1 MLYCKFNQP
10 VKCLIAVSLKPF
22 SYQQYDPKSRYTF
35 AELVKKLTLLLD
47 NQNGVIG
54 NGSATNSINSSNSSL
69 NGVNNGYQPPAIVKT
84 VLNKRNSVD
93 STLGSYPTPVKVYN
107 QSISES
113 PSKLPTDENENELHL
128 SLAHRRSF
136 SENIVMSP
144 PHTVPADKARC
155 HQLNR
160 ANSKFQEETIID
172 MIPTYSNLTLRKVAE
187 TMFLK
192 DPQYKPRPKEE
203 SKPNPFAAL
212 AQLRG
217 VKKILGANATTYT
230 PGAGDLFS
238 SCFEISSPFLKN
250 LSELNCKR
258 NQLTCTH
265 AHQPKSLPSSP
276 ISSRKDY
283 SIEPLT
289 GSVYENTHDASK
301 CSKKCFDK
309 LQNHP
314 LYQSGKHETEPYVE
328 SDGSVT
334 INVPT
339 TTTTTIGASASH
351 SYSKLVDKIEP
362 TVGAIGPFYETPRL
376 LTRRGSTESGFFSCL
391 NEDFCDKARDVD
403 VMMSS
408 YCCSC
413 CPTPLTPASGKK
425 DDGSNDSSSVSL
437 RSLDD
442 LELSEAR
449 QNRRAFCPHRHVD
462 IDARSI
468 DMGLIN
474 RLALDT
480 EINSLIQKHQFSNQ
494 LFHCK
499 NRTSSIYSD
508 SSDSLAGSD
517 SLLWD
522 DRSYPIP
529 NTRSA
534 QIAKIVE
541 YFERKGANFKAPTFA
556 VPEIKPTTSFITS
569 PSRSYLPTSHYH
581 HHKQLTDYFVDLRR
595 DFNDITNSTVTSSS
609 GTSFAGLA
617 GSYKN
622 QRDYE
627 TFCLELADKK
637 SPPNFHK
644 VCEGLVKSKLQ
655 LFDKLKQNSQPEK

>member
-1 MLYCKFNQP
+1 MNT
-10 VKCLIAVSLKPF
+10 S
-22 SYQQYDPKSRYTF
+22 T
-35 AELVKKLTLLLD
+35 
-47 NQNGVIG
+47 
-54 NGSATNSINSSNSSL
+54 TNSINSSNSSL
-69 NGVNNGYQPPAIVKT
+69 NCAGLAYLSSVAKT
-84 VLNKRNSVD
+84 SAFNKRNSVD
-93 STLGSYPTPVKVYN
+93 STFGFHQAPIGKIFN

-113 PSKLPTDENENELHL
+113 PHKNDENENELHA
-128 SLAHRRSF
+128 SLVHRRSL
-136 SENIVMSP
+136 SECVITSP
-144 PHTVPADKARC
+144 PPADKARC
-155 HQLNR
+155 HILNR
-160 ANSKFQEETIID
+160 TNSKLQEEAIFE

-192 DPQYKPRPKEE
+192 DPQYKPRPKED

-238 SCFEISSPFLKN
+238 SCFEISSPFLTN
-250 LSELNCKR
+250 LKELNCKR
-258 NQLTCTH
+258 NELTCEHT
-265 AHQPKSLPSSP
+265 HQPKSLPNSP
-276 ISSRKDY
+276 LSSRKDFT
-283 SIEPLT
+283 IEQLT
-289 GSVYENTHDASK
+289 GAVYDK
-301 CSKKCFDK
+301 CGKKCFDK

-314 LYQSGKHETEPYVE
+314 LYQSAKHETEPV
-328 SDGSVT
+328 DGT
-334 INVPT
+334 PLMTVPT
-339 TTTTTIGASASH
+339 ITTTTIAASASH
-351 SYSKLVDKIEP
+351 SYSKLVDKIVESP
-362 TVGAIGPFYETPRL
+362 LAESPVVGTFYETPRL

-391 NEDFCDKARDVD
+391 NEDFCDKTRDLD
-403 VMMSS
+403 VLMSP
-408 YCCSC
+408 YGCCTC
-413 CPTPLTPASGKK
+413 CATPATTVIGGKK
-425 DDGSNDSSSVSL
+425 DDASNDSSSVSL
-437 RSLDD
+437 RSFDD

-449 QNRRAFCPHRHVD
+449 GNRRAFCPHRHVD

-480 EINSLIQKHQFSNQ
+480 EINTLIQKHQLSNQ

-541 YFERKGANFKAPTFA
+541 YFERKGANFKAPVFA
-556 VPEIKPTTSFITS
+556 VPEVKPSTSFVTS
-569 PSRSYLPTSHYH
+569 PARSYLPTSHYH
-581 HHKQLTDYFVDLRR
+581 QHKQLTDYFVDLRR
-595 DFNDITNSTVTSSS
+595 DFHEISNSTATGS
-609 GTSFAGLA
+609 GPSFAGLA
-617 GSYKN
+617 SGNYKS

-644 VCEGLVKSKLQ
+644 ICEGLVKSKLQ
-655 LFDKLKQNSQPEK
+655 LFDKLKHNSQPEK

>member
-1 MLYCKFNQP
+1 M
-10 VKCLIAVSLKPF
+10 
-22 SYQQYDPKSRYTF
+22 
-35 AELVKKLTLLLD
+35 D
-47 NQNGVIG
+47 NQNGSTV
-54 NGSATNSINSSNSSL
+54 NSSTTNSINSSSNSI
-69 NGVNNGYQPPAIVKT
+69 NGAGTIYQQLPTINRNAF
-84 VLNKRNSVD
+84 NKRNSVD
-93 STLGSYPTPVKVYN
+93 STIISYQPPNGKTFN

-113 PSKLPTDENENELHL
+113 PRKTRADENDNELSA
-128 SLAHRRSF
+128 SLAHRRSL
-136 SENIVMSP
+136 SENVITSP

-155 HQLNR
+155 HILNR
-160 ANSKFQEETIID
+160 TNSKLQEEIICD
-172 MIPTYSNLTLRKVAE
+172 MIPTYSNMTLRKVAE

-192 DPQYKPRPKEE
+192 DPQYKPRPKED

-250 LSELNCKR
+250 LKELNCKR
-258 NQLTCTH
+258 NQLSCTH

-276 ISSRKDY
+276 LLSRKDY
-283 SIEPLT
+283 TIEHLT
-289 GSVYENTHDASK
+289 GSVYENLHDSK
-301 CSKKCFDK
+301 CNKKCFDK

-314 LYQSGKHETEPYVE
+314 LYQSGKHETEPCRVE
-328 SDGSVT
+328 IMSDENPQTLILPT
-334 INVPT
+334 I
-339 TTTTTIGASASH
+339 TTTTISASATH
-351 SYSKLVDKIEP
+351 SYTKLVDKVEPALVESP
-362 TVGAIGPFYETPRL
+362 TVGAINSLYETPRL

-391 NEDFCDKARDVD
+391 NEDFCDKTRDVD
-403 VMMSS
+403 AMMSP

-413 CPTPLTPASGKK
+413 CPTPSTPANGKK
-425 DDGSNDSSSVSL
+425 DDASNDSSSVSL

-442 LELSEAR
+442 LELSDAR
-449 QNRRAFCPHRHVD
+449 QGRRTFCPLHVD

-468 DMGLIN
+468 DMGLLN

-480 EINSLIQKHQFSNQ
+480 EINTLIQKHQFSNQ

-541 YFERKGANFKAPTFA
+541 YFERKGASFKPPTFA
-556 VPEIKPTTSFITS
+556 VPEIKPTSSFATS
-569 PSRSYLPTSHYH
+569 PARTYLPTSHYH

-595 DFNDITNSTVTSSS
+595 DFNDITNSTVSAS
-609 GTSFAGLA
+609 GPSFASLT
-617 GSYKN
+617 GSYKS

-627 TFCLELADKK
+627 TFCMELADKK
-637 SPPNFHK
+637 SPQNFHK
-644 VCEGLVKSKLQ
+644 ICEGLVKSKLQ

>member
-1 MLYCKFNQP
+1 M
-10 VKCLIAVSLKPF
+10 
-22 SYQQYDPKSRYTF
+22 
-35 AELVKKLTLLLD
+35 KKLTLLLD
-47 NQNGVIG
+47 NQNGSIV
-54 NGSATNSINSSNSSL
+54 NSSTTNSINSSNSSL
-69 NGVNNGYQPPAIVKT
+69 NGAGTAYQQPPPIIRVAY
-84 VLNKRNSVD
+84 NKRNSVD
-93 STLGSYPTPVKVYN
+93 STLGYHQAPIGKIYN

-113 PSKLPTDENENELHL
+113 PQKHHSDENENELNL
-128 SLAHRRSF
+128 SLAHRRSL
-136 SENIVMSP
+136 SENVITSP

-155 HQLNR
+155 HMLNR
-160 ANSKFQEETIID
+160 VNSKLQEEAIYE
-172 MIPTYSNLTLRKVAE
+172 MMPSYSNVTLRKVAE

-192 DPQYKPRPKEE
+192 DPQYKPRPKED

-250 LSELNCKR
+250 LKELNCQR
-258 NQLTCTH
+258 NQLSCTH
-265 AHQPKSLPSSP
+265 THQPKSLPSSP
-276 ISSRKDY
+276 LTSRKDFH
-283 SIEPLT
+283 IEQLT
-289 GSVYENTHDASK
+289 GSVYENVHDLTK

-314 LYQSGKHETEPYVE
+314 LYQSGKHETEPIVE
-328 SDGSVT
+328 DSDGAIT
-334 INVPT
+334 LPIVPT
-339 TTTTTIGASASH
+339 ITTTTIGASASH
-351 SYSKLVDKIEP
+351 SYTKLMDKTEPSLVDSP
-362 TVGAIGPFYETPRL
+362 QVGTAGSFYETPRL

-391 NEDFCDKARDVD
+391 NEDFCDKTRDVD
-403 VMMSS
+403 VLMSP
-408 YCCSC
+408 YCCTC
-413 CPTPLTPASGKK
+413 CPTPSTPADGKK
-425 DDGSNDSSSVSL
+425 DDGSNDSSSVSM

-449 QNRRAFCPHRHVD
+449 QNRRTFCPHRHVD

-480 EINSLIQKHQFSNQ
+480 EINSLIQKHQLSNQ

-556 VPEIKPTTSFITS
+556 VPEIKPSSSFVTS
-569 PSRSYLPTSHYH
+569 PARTYLPTSHYH

-595 DFNDITNSTVTSSS
+595 DFNDITNSTATAN
-609 GTSFAGLA
+609 GPSFAGLA
-617 GSYKN
+617 SSYKS

-637 SPPNFHK
+637 SPQNFHK
-644 VCEGLVKSKLQ
+644 ICEGLVKSKLQ
-655 LFDKLKQNSQPEK
+655 LFDKLKQTSQPEK

>member
-1 MLYCKFNQP
+1 MIIRN
-10 VKCLIAVSLKPF
+10 
-22 SYQQYDPKSRYTF
+22 SY
-35 AELVKKLTLLLD
+35 
-47 NQNGVIG
+47 
-54 NGSATNSINSSNSSL
+54 
-69 NGVNNGYQPPAIVKT
+69 
-84 VLNKRNSVD
+84 NKRNSVD
-93 STLGSYPTPVKVYN
+93 STLGSYPVPTTKIYN

-113 PSKLPTDENENELHL
+113 PQKLSDEIDNENAL
-128 SLAHRRSF
+128 LAHRRSL
-136 SENIVMSP
+136 SECVITTP

-155 HQLNR
+155 HILNR
-160 ANSKFQEETIID
+160 TNSKLQEEMACDI
-172 MIPTYSNLTLRKVAE
+172 IPTYSNMTLRKVAE

-192 DPQYKPRPKEE
+192 DPQYKPRPKED

-217 VKKILGANATTYT
+217 VKKLLGANATTYT

-238 SCFEISSPFLKN
+238 SCFEVSSPFLRN
-250 LSELNCKR
+250 LKELNCQR
-258 NQLTCTH
+258 NELTCVHTP
-265 AHQPKSLPSSP
+265 QPKSLPSSP
-276 ISSRKDY
+276 LLSRKDFT
-283 SIEPLT
+283 IETLT
-289 GSVYENTHDASK
+289 GSVYENVHDTK
-301 CSKKCFDK
+301 CGKKCFDK

-314 LYQSGKHETEPYVE
+314 LYQSGKHETEP
-328 SDGSVT
+328 SVQALNG
-334 INVPT
+334 NVPT
-339 TTTTTIGASASH
+339 ITTTTIGPSASH

-362 TVGAIGPFYETPRL
+362 ALVESPTVGAINSIYETPRL

-391 NEDFCDKARDVD
+391 NEDFCDKTRDVD
-403 VMMSS
+403 LVLSS

-413 CPTPLTPASGKK
+413 CPTPSTPASGKK
-425 DDGSNDSSSVSL
+425 DDASNDSSSLSL

-442 LELSEAR
+442 LELSEANH
-449 QNRRAFCPHRHVD
+449 NRRAFCPHRHVD

-480 EINSLIQKHQFSNQ
+480 EINTLIQKHQFSNQ

-556 VPEIKPTTSFITS
+556 VPEIKPTTSFSTS
-569 PSRSYLPTSHYH
+569 PARAYLPTSHYH

-595 DFNDITNSTVTSSS
+595 DFNDITNSTVSPSSA
-609 GTSFAGLA
+609 GFAGLSS
-617 GSYKN
+617 SYKS

-627 TFCLELADKK
+627 NFCLELADKK
-637 SPPNFHK
+637 SPQNFHK
-644 VCEGLVKSKLQ
+644 ICEGLVKSKLQ
-655 LFDKLKQNSQPEK
+655 LFDKLKHTSQPEK